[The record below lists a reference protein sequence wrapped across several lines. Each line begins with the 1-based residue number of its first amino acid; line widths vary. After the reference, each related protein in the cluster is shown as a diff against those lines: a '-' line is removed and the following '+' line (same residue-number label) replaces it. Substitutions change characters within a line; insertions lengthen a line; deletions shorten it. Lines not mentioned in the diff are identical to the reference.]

1 MAPDFHELGPFSR
14 NPRSPS
20 RGDEHA
26 RLNEILEIILAVA
39 ANDFSRRATIATGD
53 HILDGI
59 ASGLNMLIEELERH
73 TKSEAEVRAR
83 LIQAERLA
91 AIGMLAAG
99 VAHEINNPAA
109 FLLANFV
116 ALTDHLDALRGHIR
130 PENAAT
136 FDEIAEIARVGQA
149 GVERIAT
156 IVRGLRD
163 FSRIEDH
170 EVTEVRVDEIAEQA
184 CTLASREITH
194 HATLVKKIARVKPIF
209 GERTRLT
216 QLVTSILINAAHA
229 IDGPTDAN
237 EVELTVT
244 EDEHRIFVRVRD
256 TGRGIPLEL
265 QSRVFQPFFTTK
277 PRGEGTGL
285 GLSVAA
291 DIARQHGGVLRFTSE
306 PGSEPGHGT
315 TFELELP
322 IVNGLAA
329 PQPVPA
335 PATTPSATR
344 RRVLFIDDEEQL
356 LRAYRRMLRDCDVV
370 VAGGGQAGIDEL
382 VKARESGELFDAIF
396 CDISMPEVDGTDVW
410 RWIEANAPEL
420 APRVLFCTGG
430 AFTARAEAFVAAHEH
445 RIVAKPVGRERLQ
458 AAVEQLVLECG
469 RARVPAPGGPLDPG
483 DRG

>member
-1 MAPDFHELGPFSR
+1 MAPDLHELGPFSR
-14 NPRSPS
+14 NSRSPS

-26 RLNEILEIILAVA
+26 RLSEILEIILAVA

-53 HILDGI
+53 DILDGI
-59 ASGLNMLIEELERH
+59 ASGLNMLIEELELR
-73 TKSEAEVRAR
+73 TKAEAEVRAR

-116 ALTDHLDALRGHIR
+116 ALTDHLEALRGKLP
-130 PENAAT
+130 PENAETLA
-136 FDEIAEIARVGQA
+136 EIAEIARVGQV

-170 EVTEVRVDEIAEQA
+170 EVTEVRLDEIAEQA

-194 HATLVKKIARVKPIF
+194 HATLVKKIARIRPIF

-216 QLVTSILINAAHA
+216 QLVTSILVNAAHA
-229 IDGPTDAN
+229 IDGPPDAN

-244 EDEHRIFVRVRD
+244 EDEHRVFVRIRD

-306 PGSEPGHGT
+306 PGHGT

-322 IVNGLAA
+322 IINGLVAPKPPPPAA
-329 PQPVPA
+329 PA
-335 PATTPSATR
+335 SSPSAAR
-344 RRVLFIDDEEQL
+344 PRVLFIDDEEQL
-356 LRAYRRMLRDCDVV
+356 LRAYRRMLRDCDVI
-370 VAGGGQAGIDEL
+370 VAGGGQAGIDAL
-382 VKARESGELFDAIF
+382 VEARETGELFDAIF